1 MAIGLDQGGSVI
13 SETVFVP
20 SYLYEEVG
28 IRYYAVRSMIQHKKT
43 LYKVAEKIEH
53 WRGLND

>member
-1 MAIGLDQGGSVI
+1 M
-13 SETVFVP
+13 
-20 SYLYEEVG
+20 SYLYEKVG
-28 IRYYAVRSMIQHKKT
+28 IRYYAVRSMIQHKET